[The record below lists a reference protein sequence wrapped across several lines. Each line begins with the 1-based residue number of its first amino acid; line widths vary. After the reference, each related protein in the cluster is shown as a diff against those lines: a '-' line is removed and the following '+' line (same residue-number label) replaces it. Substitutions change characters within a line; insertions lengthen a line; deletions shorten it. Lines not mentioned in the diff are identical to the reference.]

1 MPRFIVEI
9 EVPVRYVTV
18 VDAKNA
24 TDARRIAAKR
34 RVGRD
39 DSQAW
44 VAEQDLVLFGRN
56 DGDSAMSVTED
67 AS

>member
-44 VAEQDLVLFGRN
+44 VADRDPTI
-56 DGDSAMSVTED
+56 DGDAAMSVTED
-67 AS
+67 ASYF

>member
-1 MPRFIVEI
+1 MPSFLVEI
-9 EVPVRYVTV
+9 EVPVRYATI

-24 TDARRIAAKR
+24 ADARRIAAGR
-34 RVGRD
+34 RAGRD